1 MSKPFN
7 FSEDNDDK
15 SSQEPEKTR
24 DYSQGL
30 FGNYYN
36 QQNSDEEYGETSD
49 DNTGTYHELKDEKSK
64 NDNGQNTNDGFQDMF
79 IEDNSRYL
87 NNNMNSHYHNQY
99 SQHGYVGYN
108 PQDFSTYSQHPYPY
122 KVPYPQKP
130 LNSKGL
136 PSNWPDFLIKDSS
149 QKLYGLGSLVAGFV
163 TSGIIGIGMAIYY
176 LFILDDSIQKDT
188 LSKVLNWISLII
200 PVIFYILIFLGFFL
214 FLLLGATLPNL

>member
-7 FSEDNDDK
+7 FSEENDDK
-15 SSQEPEKTR
+15 SSQEPEKIR

-30 FGNYYN
+30 FGNYDN

-49 DNTGTYHELKDEKSK
+49 IHIGTYHEFKDEKPK
-64 NDNGQNTNDGFQDMF
+64 NDNVQNTNNGFQDMF
-79 IEDNSRYL
+79 VEDNSR
-87 NNNMNSHYHNQY
+87 YHNQY
-99 SQHGYVGYN
+99 SQQGYIGYN

-122 KVPYPQKP
+122 QVPYPQKP